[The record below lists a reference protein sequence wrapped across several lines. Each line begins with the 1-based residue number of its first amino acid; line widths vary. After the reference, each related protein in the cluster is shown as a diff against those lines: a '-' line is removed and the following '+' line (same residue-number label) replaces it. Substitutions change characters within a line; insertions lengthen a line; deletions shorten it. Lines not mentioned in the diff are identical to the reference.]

1 MGSTA
6 SVTNN
11 SPDIALV
18 YFGPNTEVLL
28 PILITIAALTASFG
42 GLIALGAI
50 PAGLAM
56 TVTVSGV
63 TFSATKAAL
72 GALSASAALAS
83 YVTKME
89 QLMIEDWLEQG
100 YNLIKPGQ
108 RYTSGE
114 KSLSLN
120 MRAYVVRLKRENDKI
135 TVLRSDSSVWT
146 GPTDGSNINYNIMD
160 TEYFDEWERQVVPF
174 SLNVLDGLANEMTDA
189 FGESQIS
196 SQTAEVPDF
205 MKPVTLPWWMLDDY
219 WMSPASQEVA
229 RSIRGDPDTPY
240 RLKRLGGAI
249 GFGEGVAQSVR

>member
-1 MGSTA
+1 
-6 SVTNN
+6 
-11 SPDIALV
+11 
-18 YFGPNTEVLL
+18 
-28 PILITIAALTASFG
+28 
-42 GLIALGAI
+42 
-50 PAGLAM
+50 
-56 TVTVSGV
+56 
-63 TFSATKAAL
+63 
-72 GALSASAALAS
+72 
-83 YVTKME
+83 
-89 QLMIEDWLEQG
+89 
-100 YNLIKPGQ
+100 
-108 RYTSGE
+108 
-114 KSLSLN
+114 